1 MRIARKIVIGWEFY
15 QDWALRGGVFG
26 DNTSGCIS
34 KTGQKFSKID
44 NIYAKKLYLFCGIFE
59 NSFV

>member
-1 MRIARKIVIGWEFY
+1 MRITRKIVIGWEFY

-44 NIYAKKLYLFCGIFE
+44 NFFAKKTILILWYF
-59 NSFV
+59 